1 MALWMA
7 GAISPDGA
15 PIVARTVALVAPV
28 TVACPGCAHAPR
40 AEPVAGDVGV
50 SVGVVV
56 GVRLGVSECAR
67 FLVRFRVGVADTE
80 TVALPLTDLPAPLQ
94 FSA

>member
-1 MALWMA
+1 MA

-40 AEPVAGDVGV
+40 AEPVGGDVAE
-50 SVGVVV
+50 VGVRVGVAV
-56 GVRLGVSECAR
+56 GVRLCVGRCAR
-67 FLVRFRVGVADTE
+67 FLVRFCVGAADTE

-94 FSA
+94 LSA